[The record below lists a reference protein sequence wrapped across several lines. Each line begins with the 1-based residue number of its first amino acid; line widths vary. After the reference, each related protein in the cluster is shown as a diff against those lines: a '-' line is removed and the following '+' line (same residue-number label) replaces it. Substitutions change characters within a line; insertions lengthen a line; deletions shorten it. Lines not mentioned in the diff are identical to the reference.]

1 MRDLKIFIIV
11 AFIIGVMY
19 YGVEPLAHHA
29 MHPETAPSDY
39 AFRDLEKFGKF
50 DFSAKD
56 ANAGKEAFIENCA
69 SCHNIASQNDP
80 ALNMINPKMS
90 AGAVVRPDLSNAGL
104 IFDEQFLAHF
114 IKDPVRATLL
124 DAKFMVSCEGL
135 DEAQAAKCEE
145 RNNGKESYP
154 MTAFTYL
161 DDATIVNIVAYLQ
174 SIAPKSLSDK
184 EVFIEACS
192 RCHSA
197 VYDKNQYDSK
207 FFAAHNAAIT
217 PLIDKAKNAG
227 SDDAFIESL
236 DDNQK
241 AFMESLLGYAKLHEK
256 MTLSEADIDAQLD
269 SINAKTLADFGGAN
283 ALLTNSLLE
292 SKFVKAGLQAGTP
305 ASEVKTYLGNTPP
318 DLSMMIR
325 SKGAHE
331 LAAFINNP
339 QKIALVDIQKAVVNQ
354 LVKDKQN
361 EEIAA
366 LPADL
371 SEAEK
376 KDRIKAIMLKA
387 ASDYGVTLPANTTKS
402 EWQHADDYTNMAREM
417 NAMPF
422 GKSMPRVGL
431 TQSAEHQVI
440 SYLETIG
447 DSKKPQRDSLGL
459 WLMGFFV
466 ILAALAYLWK
476 NQIWRDLH

>member
-29 MHPETAPSDY
+29 MHPDTAPSDY
-39 AFRDLEKFGKF
+39 KFRDLEKFGKF

-56 ANAGKEAFIENCA
+56 AAAGKEAFVENCA
-69 SCHNIASQNDP
+69 SCHNVASQNDP
-80 ALNMINPKMS
+80 ALNMINPKLS

-124 DAKFMVSCEGL
+124 DAKFMVSCDGL
-135 DEAQAAKCEE
+135 DEAAAATCEE

-207 FFAAHNAAIT
+207 FFAQHNAMIT
-217 PLIDKAKNAG
+217 PLIDKAKAAG
-227 SDDAFIESL
+227 SDDAFMESL
-236 DDNQK
+236 DDSNK
-241 AFMESLLGYAKLHEK
+241 AFVESLIGYAKLHDK
-256 MTLSEADIDAQLD
+256 LALSEAEIEEQLD
-269 SINAKTLADFGGAN
+269 SINAKTLADFGGA
-283 ALLTNSLLE
+283 ASLLQNSLLE
-292 SKFVKAGLQAGTP
+292 SKFVKAGFQAGTP
-305 ASEVKTYLGNTPP
+305 AAEVKGYLGNTPP

-339 QKIALVDIQKAVVNQ
+339 QKIPLIDIQKAVVNK
-354 LVKDKQN
+354 LVKDKQQ

-366 LPADL
+366 LSADMDAN
-371 SEAEK
+371 SK
-376 KDRIKAIMLKA
+376 KARIKEIMLKDA
-387 ASDYGVTLPANTTKS
+387 TAYGVSLPANNMKS
-402 EWQHADDYTNMAREM
+402 EWQSENDYTNMAREM

-431 TQSAEHQVI
+431 TEAAEHQVI

-447 DSKKPQRDSLGL
+447 DSKKAQRDSLGV
-459 WLMGFFV
+459 WLVAFFV
-466 ILAALAYLWK
+466 VLAALAYMWK